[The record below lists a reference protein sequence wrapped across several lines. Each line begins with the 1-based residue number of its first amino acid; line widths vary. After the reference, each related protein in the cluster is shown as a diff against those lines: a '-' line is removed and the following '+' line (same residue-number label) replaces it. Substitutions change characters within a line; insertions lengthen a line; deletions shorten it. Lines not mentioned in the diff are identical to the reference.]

1 MHTSSYAVRSAPPA
15 PQAVVVVADERL
27 CAALV
32 AALDR
37 MPEAPRRLH
46 AVPTDPLSPRERE
59 VLCLLAEGLS
69 TPEIAGRLFVT
80 AATVKTHVARVL
92 LKLEARDR
100 LQAVVVAL
108 RSGLIS

>member
-1 MHTSSYAVRSAPPA
+1 
-15 PQAVVVVADERL
+15 VADERL

-37 MPEAPRRLH
+37 FPEAPRRLH
-46 AVPTDPLSPRERE
+46 TVPGDALTPRERE

>member
-1 MHTSSYAVRSAPPA
+1 VRSVPPP
-15 PQAVVVVADERL
+15 PQAVVVVADEHL

-100 LQAVVVAL
+100 LQAVVLAL